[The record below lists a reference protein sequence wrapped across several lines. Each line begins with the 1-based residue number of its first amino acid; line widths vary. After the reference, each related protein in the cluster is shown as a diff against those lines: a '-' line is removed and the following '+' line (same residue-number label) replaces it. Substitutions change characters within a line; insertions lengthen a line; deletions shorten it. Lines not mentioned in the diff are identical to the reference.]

1 MNMHLK
7 DLGVN
12 GKVILIDDNWEEIK
26 PLFDLL
32 KKESI
37 SCFYLE
43 GNSLEFDYNFFG
55 TRMIFLDMNLW
66 ASS

>member
-1 MNMHLK
+1 MHLK

-32 KKESI
+32 KRKYFVFI
-37 SCFYLE
+37 
-43 GNSLEFDYNFFG
+43 
-55 TRMIFLDMNLW
+55 
-66 ASS
+66 